1 MLIEFSEL
9 SGLYLKDS
17 IIALA
22 EALTLSNSRP
32 GQIAGIL
39 ALMTIVFSVWY
50 FIRTRRQLGAVRLLD
65 KKIRAYPDIRSFA
78 EGHGELIH
86 ELQSEFPKKGP
97 RETVREAFDEF
108 NETVVRDD
116 IDGPPTIRNSIRPSS
131 FLNVDDLGFGPG
143 FFRILPNTLDL
154 SRFDAAPLIAF
165 TAPKE
170 TDYGTEADGR
180 ISQGCG
186 AHRTDQ
192 WVEARASC

>member
-1 MLIEFSEL
+1 MLNEFGEL
-9 SGLYLKDS
+9 AGLYLKDG

-22 EALTLSNSRP
+22 EGLTLSNSRP

-50 FIRTRRQLGAVRLLD
+50 FIRTRRQLSAVRLLD

-86 ELQSEFPKKGP
+86 ELRSGFPKKGP
-97 RETVREAFDEF
+97 RETVWEAFDEF

-131 FLNVDDLGFGPG
+131 
-143 FFRILPNTLDL
+143 
-154 SRFDAAPLIAF
+154 
-165 TAPKE
+165 
-170 TDYGTEADGR
+170 
-180 ISQGCG
+180 C
-186 AHRTDQ
+186 
-192 WVEARASC
+192 